1 MPTNPFDNLI
11 NAEFKN
17 TFKYAIQA
25 TIDGFAIPCR
35 IVYPYTKYEAC
46 DCVGSDIGNTS
57 SNRHI
62 TGAPVPFHSIQG
74 CSLCDGSGKRPVETV
89 ENVDLAVIF
98 DYKQFIKI
106 ADIQIPVG
114 AVQILS
120 SKSMLPKL
128 KKARELVLDTDNE
141 TLIKQRVTLHGEPT
155 PMGFDK
161 EFILTIWI
169 RS

>member
-1 MPTNPFDNLI
+1 MANPFSDLI
-11 NAEFKN
+11 NDDFKL

-25 TIDGFAIPCR
+25 VIDGFAIPCK

-62 TGAPVPFHSIQG
+62 TGAPVPFHGIST
-74 CSLCDGSGKRPVETV
+74 CPVCDGTGKRPVETS
-89 ENVDLAVIF
+89 ENVSLAVIF
-98 DYKQFIKI
+98 DYKQFLKI
-106 ADIQIPVG
+106 ADVQIPTG
-114 AVQILS
+114 AIQILS
-120 SKSMLPKL
+120 NKSMLPKL
-128 KKARELVLDTDNE
+128 KKCRQLILDTDNQA
-141 TLIKQRVTLHGEPT
+141 LVKQVVTLYGEPT

-161 EFILTIWI
+161 EFILSIWI